1 MCFLRFRKWEEYG
14 LIFTREHEGTVGFPS
29 LTKIHWRSNPVREHT
44 RAAICHLSRHIARL
58 ERGQPSLL
66 TPELDRTR
74 TGVCMCV
81 RVLLADH
88 TEVMRKA
95 IRGLLSEC
103 EDISLVGEASTF
115 AETVQK
121 AKELLPDEIVLD
133 LRMTEGENL
142 CLLAGT
148 KLLAMSIAN
157 DDEAKA
163 LAEDIGAAKF
173 LDKLNLSQELI
184 PAILELSPK
193 SAAL

>member
-1 MCFLRFRKWEEYG
+1 MEWTDVYADALLRTNRYTEFN
-14 LIFTREHEGTVGFPS
+14 L
-29 LTKIHWRSNPVREHT
+29 RSNRLESRIVLIP
-44 RAAICHLSRHIARL
+44 CHLSRHSL
-58 ERGQPSLL
+58 GRGQSSFL

-74 TGVCMCV
+74 IGERMCI
-81 RVLLADH
+81 RVLLADDA
-88 TEVMRKA
+88 EVMRKA
-95 IRGLLSEC
+95 IRRLLSEC
-103 EDISLVGEASTF
+103 EDISLVGEAATF

-173 LDKLNLSQELI
+173 LDKVNLSQELI